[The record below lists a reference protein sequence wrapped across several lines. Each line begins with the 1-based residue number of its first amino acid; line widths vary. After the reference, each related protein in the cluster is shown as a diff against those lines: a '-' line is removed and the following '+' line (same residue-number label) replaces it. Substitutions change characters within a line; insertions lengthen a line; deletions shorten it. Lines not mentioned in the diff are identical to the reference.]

1 MRVSE
6 FISFNDPRASQWLKI
21 GLYPVIITIN
31 GVRCVA
37 YIEQENGT
45 IWGKQQPPCLTDAP
59 VLEVSYT
66 NSNPVKMAAFT
77 ATLENMQRLDDA
89 EKQAKL

>member
-6 FISFNDPRASQWLKI
+6 FISFNDPRAADWLKI
-21 GLYPVIITIN
+21 GLYPVIITVN
-31 GVRCVA
+31 GIRCMS

-45 IWGKQQPPCLTDAP
+45 IWGKTQPPCLTDKP
-59 VLEVSYT
+59 VLEVNYF
-66 NSNPVKMAAFT
+66 NSNPLKMAQFM

-89 EKQAKL
+89 AKQANQ